1 MKASTP
7 IILFLLMVCATL
19 FGQSNQA
26 RFYAL
31 TEPSSVQ
38 VGESFNLKF
47 TLNAV
52 TNSEVAIPDLN
63 DFSIISG
70 PNKSVSVQSINGN
83 WNQQTEYSYVL
94 MPKKT
99 GVFVIGSASVRTSS
113 GVQRTEPI
121 KIEVRAV
128 PNTNLSSKSKNF
140 NSPDS
145 NKDIFIQVLPSKN
158 SAYIGEQ
165 FYVDFVLY
173 TRLSVQDFQVSEDPG
188 FSHAYAQELK
198 FYNEGQSQQTVNG
211 KTYIRKLIKR
221 FVVFPQESGNVDI
234 QPMVLQVNI
243 IQNNNDPFSGFFG
256 HDVSTESISSK
267 TQQVKTLELPT
278 NQPKNYIGAVGNY
291 TMDISVANMNISI
304 NDALSVVITVRGDGD
319 VKRIQM
325 PDMSFSNDF
334 EMHEPK
340 VIEESSS
347 ENNGQLVSKK
357 VFEFLLLPKK
367 EGHFNLKTALS
378 WFDPITKSFKNKEFT
393 PVSIVVNHTI
403 VQKTKDDDSDNDNG
417 FSLVSLLKRFLVLF
431 SGIFIGVVL
440 IALFFILI
448 RKRKKDKISP
458 SKKKIVQSTS
468 EESIKIAKKID
479 PLAGLQGF
487 INTSDQQKFY
497 STLQSNLRKYLGQ
510 TYNIIDKELNN
521 ANIFAELK
529 AKGLDSDSIDKIKN
543 IFSTS
548 EQVLYAGADKSA
560 LMYFMLNQTKEL
572 TESIK
577 G

>member
-1 MKASTP
+1 MKVSTP
-7 IILFLLMVCATL
+7 IILFLSMVCANI
-19 FGQSNQA
+19 FGQSSQA
-26 RFYAL
+26 KFYAQ

-47 TLNAV
+47 ILKTV

-83 WNQQTEYSYVL
+83 WNQLTEYSYVL
-94 MPKKT
+94 MPRKS
-99 GVFVIGSASVRTSS
+99 GIFVIGSASVRTSS
-113 GVQRTEPI
+113 GVLKTEPI
-121 KIEVRAV
+121 KIEVRDV

-140 NSPDS
+140 TSPDS
-145 NKDIFIQVLPSKN
+145 NKDIFIQVLPSKS

-211 KTYIRKLIKR
+211 KAYIRKLIKR
-221 FVVFPQESGNVDI
+221 FVVFPQETGNVDI
-234 QPMVLQVNI
+234 QPMVLQVNV
-243 IQNNNDPFSGFFG
+243 IQDNNDPFSGFFG
-256 HDVSTESISSK
+256 HDVSTESISSR
-267 TQQVKTLELPT
+267 TQQIKTLSLPAD
-278 NQPKNYIGAVGNY
+278 QPKNYIGAVGNY
-291 TMDISVANMNISI
+291 TMDMSVANMSISI

-325 PDMSFSNDF
+325 PEISFSSDF

-347 ENNGQLVSKK
+347 ENNGQLLSKK

-367 EGHFNLKTALS
+367 EGHFNLKTDLS
-378 WFDPITKSFKNKEFT
+378 WFDPITKNFKTKAFT
-393 PVSIVVNHTI
+393 PVSIAVNHSI
-403 VQKTKDDDSDNDNG
+403 VQKTKDDDSDNDSG
-417 FSLVSLLKRFLVLF
+417 FRFVSLFKKFLVWF
-431 SGIFIGVVL
+431 SGIFIGIVL
-440 IALFFILI
+440 IALLFLF
-448 RKRKKDKISP
+448 RKRKKNKLSP
-458 SKKKIVQSTS
+458 SKKTMLQTTPTETKI
-468 EESIKIAKKID
+468 EKKID
-479 PLAGLQGF
+479 PLVGLQAC

-497 STLQSNLRKYLGQ
+497 ATLQSNLRKYLGQ
-510 TYNIIDKELNN
+510 TYSIADKELNN
-521 ANIFAELK
+521 ANIFAQLESI
-529 AKGLDSDSIDKIKN
+529 GLDSDSIDKIKN
-543 IFSTS
+543 MFSTS

-572 TESIK
+572 TDSIK